1 MPLRVLQHRRLR
13 IIPFDRTLLPLQLFH
28 LPLQLSHLRLQII
41 QFDRRHTSLRLQKY
55 HRRLPAMVEQKTFR
69 PILRLQWRLCATWT
83 TPFANVLT
91 RSVQDYVLGPGARR
105 TVRFRLR

>member
-13 IIPFDRTLLPLQLFH
+13 IIPFDRTL

-55 HRRLPAMVEQKTFR
+55 PAMVEQKTFR